1 MKTAWRYKRRTNRV
15 CIFKIIFKL
24 FCRKIQ
30 TRLLVAIAF
39 VSYIQTRLPLIT
51 AFESLL
57 LGHKNSFPLACPM
70 FLRFPLLL
78 LLLPPFA
85 AVVGLLPSISVHCLP
100 LPLSRNASPPSSP
113 FDQPLSR
120 LSLSPRFCFFGHLPR
135 GGSFVAAT
143 TTPQTPSTTSLSLT
157 FSSST
162 AATPTTTGSIEGA
175 NFLATG
181 KFLNLSEQQ
190 LVDCDNQV
198 L

>member
-1 MKTAWRYKRRTNRV
+1 LKTAWRYKRRTNRV

-85 AVVGLLPSISVHCLP
+85 AVVVVGLLPSVSVHCLP
-100 LPLSRNASPPSSP
+100 LPLPRNASPPSSP

-120 LSLSPRFCFFGHLPR
+120 LSLSPRFCFFGHHYHVEVLSQPPPPPLKPPPPR
-135 GGSFVAAT
+135 
-143 TTPQTPSTTSLSLT
+143 LSLWH
-157 FSSST
+157 
-162 AATPTTTGSIEGA
+162 
-175 NFLATG
+175 FL
-181 KFLNLSEQQ
+181 LLPPRRPLPQD
-190 LVDCDNQV
+190 L
-198 L
+198 